1 MSPPHNYS
9 THSRNRSR
17 LPERLDEQI
26 VESIL
31 FWPVKE
37 EFEEFVF
44 RTTLGHGVALG
55 AFRIGCRIPSYIPLF
70 TILGAKS

>member
-1 MSPPHNYS
+1 MKKSWS
-9 THSRNRSR
+9 
-17 LPERLDEQI
+17 
-26 VESIL
+26 SIL

-37 EFEEFVF
+37 ELEEFVF

-55 AFRIGCRIPSYIPLF
+55 AFRIGCRILSYIPRF